1 MPASQLAFDVGSVSN
16 PPENLHE
23 WKMFCLF
30 CGSKLWPTGLWGS
43 HAEGEGTSLLRVF
56 LGIIEGVLL
65 MEETDALRAR
75 KTVG

>member
-1 MPASQLAFDVGSVSN
+1 M
-16 PPENLHE
+16 ENV
-23 WKMFCLF
+23 LF
-30 CGSKLWPTGLWGS
+30 ILWVQTVANWPVGS

-56 LGIIEGVLL
+56 LGIVEGVLL